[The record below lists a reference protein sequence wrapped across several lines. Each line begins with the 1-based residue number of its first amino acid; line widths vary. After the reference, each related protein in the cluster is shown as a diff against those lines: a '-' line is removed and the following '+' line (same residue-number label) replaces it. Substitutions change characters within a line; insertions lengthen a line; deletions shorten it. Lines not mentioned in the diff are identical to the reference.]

1 MDTRASHL
9 MDYLGACMGLY
20 ASATHIKR
28 TRKGTCM
35 ATIEN
40 IALMTFLMLVGVGVT
55 FAVLAGLVYFL
66 ETLDD

>member
-35 ATIEN
+35 ATVEN
-40 IALMTFLMLVGVGVT
+40 IAVITFLLLMGAGITL
-55 FAVLAGLVYFL
+55 AALAGLIYFL
-66 ETLDD
+66 ETMDD